1 MADGFI
7 QLPADSTGKKL
18 RTRDRGTVGHDQY
31 VVPTDLRI
39 VSYIGRAAALAVPG
53 RAGTAGQKIF
63 AIHNA
68 TGSTVLVQVNRIW
81 YDVMQTAAKVVE
93 PAKVRLERFT
103 AVPTNGTAAT
113 KVPIDTS
120 QSSSASVTV
129 WSDASADGT
138 GSATAL
144 TITLLSP
151 AQILVE
157 EWAARALTL
166 VGYEQF
172 DRPTTLDTAPVTLR
186 ALEGLVIF
194 LDYTVATANPTTDR
208 WLVGVEWDEYTLA

>member
-18 RTRDRGTVGHDQY
+18 RTRDRGTAGHDQY
-31 VVPTDLRI
+31 VVPTDLRS
-39 VSYIGRAAALAVPG
+39 VSYSGRVSSLATPG

-63 AIHNA
+63 ALHNA
-68 TGSTVLVQVNRIW
+68 TGSAVLVQVNRIW

-93 PAKVRLERFT
+93 PAKVRVERFT
-103 AVPTNGTAAT
+103 AVPTNGTALT
-113 KVPIDTS
+113 KVPLDTA

-129 WSDASADGT
+129 WGDASADGT
-138 GSATAL
+138 GSTTAL
-144 TITLLSP
+144 AVTLLSP
-151 AQILVE
+151 VQILVE

-172 DRPTTLDTAPVTLR
+172 DRPVVLEETPVTLR
-186 ALEGLVIF
+186 ALEGVVVF
-194 LDYTVATANPTTDR
+194 LDYTAATANPVTDR
-208 WLVGVEWDEYTLA
+208 WLVGAEWDEYTLA